1 MKDSPIVDS
10 GLEYK
15 IYIELNLFVAV
26 CKGNISFADLHDHV
40 SELMQDPHYY
50 VGLNAI
56 YDFTQVQSIAGE
68 VERFE
73 QLAEEM
79 SDEQI
84 IDKTASTAILINR
97 AQSSVRQMMQ
107 GYLLMTSGSNID
119 FRIFDETQPPAI
131 RQHVGLA
138 SDFELQTLGITIT

>member
-1 MKDSPIVDS
+1 MKDSSLNIGSVDYRIYPES
-10 GLEYK
+10 GLY
-15 IYIELNLFVAV
+15 VAI
-26 CKGNISFADLHDHV
+26 CLGDISFTDLHEHV
-40 SELMQDPHYY
+40 DELMNDPDYY
-50 VGLNAI
+50 VGLNAV
-56 YDFTQVQSIAGE
+56 YDFTRVNSITGQ

-119 FRIFDETQPPAI
+119 FRIFDETQPPAL